1 MSGPGAVPGGADTP
15 HVSILGLGASGLAA
29 ARLALTKGEQV
40 HVSDLRT
47 DPTTR
52 AHARDLELLGAH
64 VELGHH
70 DLARIASAGT
80 VVVSPGIPP
89 DAPVL
94 RGLRDRG
101 IRWISEPEYAVRFLP
116 GSLIAVTGTNGK
128 TTTVLLAAHL
138 LRAGGLDAEAGG
150 NVGGGLAPAASELAL
165 RVPPPEWSV
174 LEMSSFQLADTD
186 RFAPDIGV
194 VTNLAPD
201 HLDRYPDLETY
212 YADKARLFRNA
223 TPGSRWVLN
232 GESDRVRDLPG
243 DAPGRRIL
251 FATDPR
257 AGSEEPRPGEERTAA
272 FVRDGIL
279 TLRLSERV
287 GGSGEEEALV
297 PRHALPMVGRHNVLN
312 ALAAA
317 LVARLAGASLSGI
330 REGLLSFTPLPHRM
344 EPVAEVDGVLWVNDS
359 KATNVAAA
367 CTALESLD
375 RPVLALLGGRDKGED
390 FRPLAGA
397 LRGRARQVVV
407 FGDAGARL
415 EAELRGDLGGIP
427 LVRVPGGLEEAVA
440 GLRPVAN
447 PGDVVL
453 LSPACSSFDAY
464 RDYAE
469 RGGHFAALAREG
481 IPKDSTATGAGRGE
495 SSP

>member
-1 MSGPGAVPGGADTP
+1 VSGLPAVTGSAGTPG
-15 HVSILGLGASGLAA
+15 VSILGLGASGLAA
-29 ARLALTKGEQV
+29 ARLALSKGEQV

-52 AHARDLELLGAH
+52 AHAGDLELLGAH

-70 DLARIASAGT
+70 DVARIASAGL
-80 VVVSPGIPP
+80 VIVSPGIPP

-94 RGLRDRG
+94 RELRTRG
-101 IRWISEPEYAVRFLP
+101 VRWIAEPEYAVRFLP
-116 GSLIAVTGTNGK
+116 GSLIAITGTNGK
-128 TTTVLLAAHL
+128 TTTALLAAHL

-165 RVPPPEWSV
+165 RVPPPAWSV

-201 HLDRYPDLETY
+201 HLDRYPDLESY
-212 YADKARLFRNA
+212 YADKARLFRNG
-223 TPGSRWVLN
+223 TPLSRWVLN
-232 GESDRVRDLPG
+232 GESERVRDLPG
-243 DAPGRRIL
+243 NAPGCRLL
-251 FATDPR
+251 FATDPG
-257 AGSEEPRPGEERTAA
+257 AGSTDPRPGEERTAA
-272 FVRDGIL
+272 FLRDGIL
-279 TLRLSERV
+279 TLRLPEAL

-297 PRHALPMVGRHNVLN
+297 PRHALPILGSHNLLN

-317 LVARLAGASLSGI
+317 LVARLAGASLAGI
-330 REGLLSFTPLPHRM
+330 RDGLLSFTPLPHRM

-390 FRPLAGA
+390 FHPLASA

-407 FGDAGARL
+407 FGEAGRRMQTEL
-415 EAELRGDLGGIP
+415 ESELAGVP
-427 LVRVPGGLEEAVA
+427 LVRVAGGLEAAVA
-440 GLRPVAN
+440 TIRPVAN

-469 RGGHFAALAREG
+469 RGAHFAFLARERG
-481 IPKDSTATGAGRGE
+481 PGAMTGEA
-495 SSP
+495 SA